1 MWQLHREAIEQFQ
14 HLTFGDSY
22 SSLEQLSA
30 SVAARPSVIVYQI
43 CTHNVPASLLIVE
56 FLNAVDCFHGDGA
69 DIYKIC
75 V

>member
-22 SSLEQLSA
+22 SSLEHLSA

-43 CTHNVPASLLIVE
+43 CTYNVPASLLIVK
-56 FLNAVDCFHGDGA
+56 LLDVLDCFHGDCV
-69 DIYKIC
+69 DIYIIC
-75 V
+75 M